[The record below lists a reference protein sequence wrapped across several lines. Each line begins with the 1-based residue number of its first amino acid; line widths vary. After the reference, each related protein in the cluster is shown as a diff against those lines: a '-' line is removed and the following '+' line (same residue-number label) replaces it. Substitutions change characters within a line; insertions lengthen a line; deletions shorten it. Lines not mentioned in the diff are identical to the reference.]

1 MQFSTSFVDEPCKRR
16 FSRHIFLFDQGNSWI
31 QNSLSV
37 IGSRLPIV
45 FIVDA
50 EEAPFSPLIYLHL
63 LVSQLELLA
72 AKNLI
77 GANLNGTSDPYA
89 IITCGEQKKF
99 R

>member
-1 MQFSTSFVDEPCKRR
+1 MSHVKGDSQGTSSYLIKVILGYRIDYQSLGVVCQ
-16 FSRHIFLFDQGNSWI
+16 LF
-31 QNSLSV
+31 
-37 IGSRLPIV
+37 

-50 EEAPFSPLIYLHL
+50 EEAPFFPLIYLHL